1 MNFILPSFS
10 LEDSSCHT
18 VRAVKEGFSV
28 SSIAEE
34 FTANK
39 EKPVIR
45 VTKWTKAQNRKD
57 SIMKYLLIGSAALV
71 AIIIFSIIAFVGI
84 QGTKI
89 FADISFSEFFFSKNW
104 NPSSEKAPSFGT
116 FPFLYST
123 LLLTF
128 LSVAFSVPL
137 ALSGAVFMAKI
148 APKWMREILRPAA
161 DLFVGIP
168 SVVYGLIG
176 LTVIVPGL
184 AKMFG
189 GIGYGILPAAIILA
203 VMILPTIMS
212 ISEDAIRSLPGRLE
226 EASLALGATRWQ
238 TIWRV
243 LIPAARPGIL
253 TGVVLGMGRAIG
265 ETMAVFMV
273 IGNSPKMPNS
283 LMDSTTVLTTAIVKD
298 MGYISYGTTWNNALY
313 MMALVLLVIS
323 LLLILIIRIV
333 ARRSELK

>member
-1 MNFILPSFS
+1 MAEL
-10 LEDSSCHT
+10 
-18 VRAVKEGFSV
+18 
-28 SSIAEE
+28 IAR
-34 FTANK
+34 N
-39 EKPVIR
+39 EKMEKR

-57 SIMKYLLIGSAALV
+57 GAMKLLFIGSAGLV
-71 AIIIFSIIAFVGI
+71 AIVIFSIIAFVGL
-84 QGTKI
+84 QGSKT
-89 FADISFSEFFFSKNW
+89 FADVSIMEFFFSTDW
-104 NPSSEKAPSFGT
+104 TPSSESAPSFGT

-123 LLLTF
+123 LLLTL
-128 LSVAFSVPL
+128 LSVLLSVPL

-148 APKWMREILRPAA
+148 APRWMREILRPAA

-176 LTVIVPGL
+176 LTVIVPALG
-184 AKMFG
+184 KIFG
-189 GIGYGILPAAIILA
+189 GVGYGILPAAIILA

-212 ISEDAIRSLPGRLE
+212 ISEDALRSLPGRLE

-273 IGNSPKMPNS
+273 IGNSPKMPGS
-283 LMDSTTVLTTAIVKD
+283 LLDSTTVLTTAIVKD
-298 MGYISYGTTWNNALY
+298 MGHIAYGTTWNNALY
-313 MMALVLLVIS
+313 MMALVLLVVS
-323 LLLILIIRIV
+323 LLLILIIRVV